1 MPSLQFRRATIGGGL
16 PQPRSLKKAQKGH
29 ARTYHDRVSF
39 ISVMVVLALNICF
52 FPNRE
57 KKKLPPPHF
66 TKRLSLPSFC
76 SLPLFPF
83 QGFLLLPLPPA
94 GGQES
99 AQSSTVERL
108 DPHGGRGGNGLRGRA
123 RGLPRGSAAAGGSG
137 GCGRAAAHGIIMRL
151 QGMGSFPLLLGWADG
166 FFL

>member
-39 ISVMVVLALNICF
+39 ISVMVVLALNIWF
-52 FPNRE
+52 FPQPR
-57 KKKLPPPHF
+57 KKDYPSHL
-66 TKRLSLPSFC
+66 TKRLLLPSFC
-76 SLPLFPF
+76 SLPLFLF

-94 GGQES
+94 DGQES

-108 DPHGGRGGNGLRGRA
+108 DPHGGRGGNGLRRRA

-166 FFL
+166 KSV